1 MLIKD
6 QLKLIKEKE
15 DILEAFLHS
24 NHVDTDFLNTE
35 KKRVVKTRKADINR
49 GY

>member
-15 DILEAFLHS
+15 DISEAFLDS

-35 KKRVVKTRKADINR
+35 KKRVVKASKTNINR